1 MKKKLM
7 IVFSIILIIAI
18 GIITFIF
25 FNNMNSSN
33 TKNKTE
39 TAEKVFNDFSKG
51 LNDLDIEYVEANID
65 VSDYNVAIARM
76 YISGDSRV
84 AIYYLDVDDKEY
96 EKIKN
101 DGYITSNSNKDLIV
115 SGMVENGYLF
125 YLEQNFPKNTEVYE
139 LFSSIVNK

>member
-51 LNDLDIEYVEANID
+51 LKDLDIEYVEANID

-115 SGMVENGYLF
+115 SGLVENGYLF

>member
-51 LNDLDIEYVEANID
+51 LKDLDIEYVEANID